1 MKQLL
6 TALLLAALAQAAAAD
21 PVATQVLNDYRRQQ
35 GQPEVRYSKPLE
47 AAATGHALDMTRGGF
62 FDHRGSDGSSVGERV
77 RRVGYGWCFVAENIA
92 QGQRSLG
99 DVMTDWANSPGHR
112 RNMLDARARDF
123 ALVEGP
129 ERTWVMVLAA
139 PGC

>member
-1 MKQLL
+1 MKRTL
-6 TALLLAALAQAAAAD
+6 TALLLGVLAQGAAAD
-21 PVATQVLNDYRRQQ
+21 PVATQVLNEYRRQQ

-47 AAATGHALDMTRGGF
+47 AAATGHALDMARGAF

-77 RRVGYGWCFVAENIA
+77 RLVGYGWCFVAENIA
-92 QGQRSLG
+92 QGQTSLG
-99 DVMTDWANSPGHR
+99 AVMTDWANSPGHR
-112 RNMLDARARDF
+112 RNMLDRRARDF